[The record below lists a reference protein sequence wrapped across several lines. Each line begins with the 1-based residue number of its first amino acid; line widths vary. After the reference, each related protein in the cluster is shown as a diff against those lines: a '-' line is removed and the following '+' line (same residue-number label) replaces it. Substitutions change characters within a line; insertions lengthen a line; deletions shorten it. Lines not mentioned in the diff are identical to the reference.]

1 MKTVQTVTGEAPISQ
16 LGHCQMHEHL
26 FVAEG
31 PATRKNPALL
41 VDEPERSLA
50 ELELYRRAGGGSC
63 LDAQPGGAG
72 RDARVLREISRRSGV
87 ALIAVTGYHLPHFYA
102 PTHWLFSAPRSALT
116 DFFIDELRNG
126 CVENREVR
134 PGAVKAA
141 VGPEGLVGA
150 AAERYRAAAEA
161 AARAEVPLVVH
172 TEKGLDGVRAV
183 ELACACGMPVHRVLI
198 CHADRQAADFAP
210 HEAIADT
217 GAMLEYDTI
226 GRFKYHDDEAEC
238 RLILHMLERGH
249 ERQLLFSLDT
259 TRERLSS
266 YGGAIGLNYILDVF
280 LPMLAAS
287 GISGQTLRR
296 ITVDNPA
303 RVFE

>member
-1 MKTVQTVTGEAPISQ
+1 MKTVQTVTGEASISQ

-102 PTHWLFSAPRSALT
+102 PTHWLFSASQSALT

-126 CVENREVR
+126 CTEAREVF

-141 VGPEGLVGA
+141 IDSQGLTGA
-150 AAERYRAAAEA
+150 DAQRYRAAARA
-161 AARAEVPLVVH
+161 AAQTEVPLIVH
-172 TEKGLDGVRAV
+172 TDKGLDGVRAV
-183 ELACACGMPVHRVLI
+183 AQACACGVPAHRVVI
-198 CHADRQAADFAP
+198 CHADRQADDFSV
-210 HEAIADT
+210 HDAIADT

-226 GRFKYHDDEAEC
+226 GRFKYHDDESEC

-249 ERQLLFSLDT
+249 ARQLLLSLDT
-259 TRERLSS
+259 IRERLLS
-266 YGGAIGLNYILDVF
+266 YGGAIGLSYLLEVF
-280 LPMLAAS
+280 LPMLRSAGLS
-287 GISGQTLRR
+287 PQTLQT
-296 ITVDNPA
+296 ITVENPKS
-303 RVFE
+303 VFE

>member
-1 MKTVQTVTGEAPISQ
+1 MILKTICNDNDMYETQKKERLRAMKTVQTVTGEAPISQ

-31 PATRKNPALL
+31 PATRKNPA
-41 VDEPERSLA
+41 
-50 ELELYRRAGGGSC
+50 
-63 LDAQPGGAG
+63 
-72 RDARVLREISRRSGV
+72 
-87 ALIAVTGYHLPHFYA
+87 PHFYA
-102 PTHWLFSAPRSALT
+102 PTHWLFSASRSALT

-183 ELACACGMPVHRVLI
+183 ELACACGMPIHRVLI
-198 CHADRQAADFAP
+198 CHADRQADDFSVHDA
-210 HEAIADT
+210 
-217 GAMLEYDTI
+217 I
-226 GRFKYHDDEAEC
+226 GRRRTLRPTRPLPTPARC
-238 RLILHMLERGH
+238 WNTTPSAGSNIT
-249 ERQLLFSLDT
+249 T
-259 TRERLSS
+259 TRPSA
-266 YGGAIGLNYILDVF
+266 G
-280 LPMLAAS
+280 
-287 GISGQTLRR
+287 
-296 ITVDNPA
+296 
-303 RVFE
+303 